1 MSKDLINHL
10 TKEQRKREEEKKIK
24 QDNYELS
31 LKLNDTT
38 TRLSQI
44 PNMRKQLEKV
54 REKSDITFNQ
64 DYERLTNSNFK
75 YKWEIYETN

>member
-1 MSKDLINHL
+1 MTKDLIHHL

-44 PNMRKQLEKV
+44 PTMRKQLENV

-64 DYERLTNSNFK
+64 DYERLTNSNFN
-75 YKWEIYETN
+75 YKH

>member
-44 PNMRKQLEKV
+44 PNMKRQLELV
-54 REKSDITFNQ
+54 RQKSDITFNQ

-75 YKWEIYETN
+75 YK

>member
-54 REKSDITFNQ
+54 RKIKEMLKTVKKFQILQ
-64 DYERLTNSNFK
+64 K
-75 YKWEIYETN
+75 

>member
-44 PNMRKQLEKV
+44 PNMRRQLELV
-54 REKSDITFNQ
+54 RQKSDITFNQ

-75 YKWEIYETN
+75 YK

>member
-1 MSKDLINHL
+1 MTKDLINHL

-44 PNMRKQLEKV
+44 PNMRKQLELV
-54 REKSDITFNQ
+54 RQKSDITFNQ

-75 YKWEIYETN
+75 YK

>member
-1 MSKDLINHL
+1 MTKDLIHHL
-10 TKEQRKREEEKKIK
+10 TKEQRRREEEKKIK

-44 PNMRKQLEKV
+44 PNMKRQLELV
-54 REKSDITFNQ
+54 RQKSDITFNQ

-75 YKWEIYETN
+75 YK

>member
-1 MSKDLINHL
+1 MSKDLIKHL

-75 YKWEIYETN
+75 YKE

>member
-44 PNMRKQLEKV
+44 PNMRKQLELV
-54 REKSDITFNQ
+54 RQKSDITFNQ

-75 YKWEIYETN
+75 YK

>member
-1 MSKDLINHL
+1 MTKDLIHHL

-44 PNMRKQLEKV
+44 PNMKRQLELV
-54 REKSDITFNQ
+54 RQKSDITFNQ

-75 YKWEIYETN
+75 YK